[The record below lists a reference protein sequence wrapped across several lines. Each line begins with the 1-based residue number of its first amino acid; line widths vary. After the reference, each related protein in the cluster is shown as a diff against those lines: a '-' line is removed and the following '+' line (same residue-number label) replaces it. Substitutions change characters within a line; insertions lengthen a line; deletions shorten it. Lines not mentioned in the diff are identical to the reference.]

1 MAQPTNPS
9 QKNPQKGDNFW
20 QQPANSGGGI
30 FKNKDKANEVPAF
43 YQQGMA
49 SVLDLIA
56 PAAFK
61 IEPSYLRLGNVFSR
75 TLFVFTYPRYVQTN
89 WLAQIINYDITLDI
103 SMFVYPIATK
113 EMMTQLRK
121 KAGQLESSLA
131 IEREKGLV
139 RNPELET
146 AVENIES
153 LRDVLQKGEMRIFQ
167 FALYFTIYAKNMDD
181 LNTITEQL
189 ESTLGGM
196 LIYTKQALLQMEQGF
211 NSSIPLGVDEL
222 KVVRNLDTA
231 SLSTTFPF
239 TSATLSSNDG
249 ILYGLNRH
257 NNSLILFDRFN
268 LENANSIVFAKAGAG
283 KSYLVKLEA
292 LRSLMFGTDVI
303 IIDPE
308 NEYKTLCEAVGG
320 NYLNISLNS
329 NRRINPFD
337 LPRPGQQAQAG
348 ATGEDILRSNV
359 TMLHGLVA
367 LMLGDIT
374 PEEDA
379 VLEKA
384 LYETYSLKD
393 ITADVESHKNTPPL
407 LSDLQ
412 SILSNLSGAENMVK
426 RLSKYTEGTFKGL
439 FDRPTNFELQ
449 NGFTVFSVRDLEDEL
464 RPIAMYTILNYV
476 WQKVRFD
483 MRRRI
488 MIIDE
493 AWWMMQYRDS
503 GKFLFALAKRARKY
517 YLGLTIVSQDVEDFL
532 DSKYGRS
539 VINNSSM
546 QILMKQSTASIDK
559 IAQVFNLTEGEKF
572 LLLECEVGEGLFFA
586 GLNHVA
592 IKVIASY
599 TEDQLITTDPQQ
611 LLEMQ
616 GIMGEKNDEKE
627 EDISAYE
634 ATGTTP
640 TSTSPTPPTPPP
652 VATPTPTAPVPP
664 APTPTTIPTVST
676 VSKESAV
683 PPPVAAPAPVTAPPQ
698 PKPEPISKPVQEPTI
713 EIQGQPQ
720 IPGTP
725 ITKPNSTHSTSPA
738 SFQRPTT
745 PQNNPAPRQ
754 TQNIP
759 NTTPTPLQM
768 PEV

>member
-1 MAQPTNPS
+1 MNQIPISVKSSAKEKPNQPTQNKP
-9 QKNPQKGDNFW
+9 GNFW
-20 QQPANSGGGI
+20 KEQPNTGPGVFSQTT
-30 FKNKDKANEVPAF
+30 EF
-43 YQQGMA
+43 YKQGMT

-61 IEPSYLRLGNVFSR
+61 IEPNYLQLGSLYVR

-89 WLAQIINYDITLDI
+89 WLAPIINYDITLDI
-103 SMFVYPIATK
+103 SMFVYPISTK
-113 EMMTQLRK
+113 ETMTQLKK

-131 IEREKGLV
+131 IEQEKGMV

-146 AVENIES
+146 AVSNIES
-153 LRDVLQKGEMRIFQ
+153 LRDVLQKGELRLFQ
-167 FALYFTIYAKNMDD
+167 YALYFTIYGKSVDE

-196 LIYTKQALLQMEQGF
+196 LIYTKQSLLQMEQGF
-211 NSSIPLGVDEL
+211 NSTLPLGIDEL

-268 LENANSIVFAKAGAG
+268 LENANSVVFAKAGAG
-283 KSYLVKLEA
+283 KSYAVKLEA
-292 LRSLMFGTDVI
+292 LRSLMLGTDVI

-329 NRRINPFD
+329 NKRINPFD
-337 LPRPGQQAQAG
+337 LPKTGTGVQAG
-348 ATGEDILRSNV
+348 ASGEDILRSNV
-359 TMLHGLVA
+359 TMLHGLVS
-367 LMLGDIT
+367 LMVSGLT

-379 VLEKA
+379 ILEKA
-384 LYETYSLKD
+384 LYETYALRD
-393 ITADVESHKNTPPL
+393 ITADVESQKNTPPL

-412 SILSNLSGAENMVK
+412 SVLGNMSGGDSLVK

-439 FDRPTNFELQ
+439 FDKPTNFDLT
-449 NGFTVFSVRDLEDEL
+449 NGFIVFSVRDLEEDL
-464 RPIAMYTILNYV
+464 RPIAMYMILNYV
-476 WQKVRFD
+476 WQRVRFD
-483 MRRRI
+483 QKRRI

-493 AWWMMQYRDS
+493 AWWMMQHEDS
-503 GKFLFALAKRARKY
+503 GKFLYALAKRARKY
-517 YLGLTIVSQDVEDFL
+517 YLGLTIISQDVEDFI

-539 VINNSSM
+539 VVNNSSM

-559 IAQVFNLTEGEKF
+559 VAQVFNLTEGEKF

-599 TEDQLITTDPQQ
+599 TEDQLITTNPQE

-616 GIMGEKNDEKE
+616 VEMNPASTDASQGGPEEAPARNASQSDAGGE
-627 EDISAYE
+627 
-634 ATGTTP
+634 TL
-640 TSTSPTPPTPPP
+640 STSQTPPTPPP
-652 VATPTPTAPVPP
+652 VPPASPNRGEPIETQKPMAAAPPTPPEPP
-664 APTPTTIPTVST
+664 AETIT
-676 VSKESAV
+676 
-683 PPPVAAPAPVTAPPQ
+683 
-698 PKPEPISKPVQEPTI
+698 
-713 EIQGQPQ
+713 
-720 IPGTP
+720 
-725 ITKPNSTHSTSPA
+725 
-738 SFQRPTT
+738 
-745 PQNNPAPRQ
+745 
-754 TQNIP
+754 TQNSV
-759 NTTPTPLQM
+759 PL
-768 PEV
+768 